1 MRGEENKDAI
11 ALLADVIPA
20 SKHTNSLGNKTNEV
34 LCVILEKKMTAKQKI
49 IIFVG
54 SEKMV
59 HTPNGK
65 NSPRSFLRKKGKER
79 QKDQSSSIRTAIVH
93 AREG

>member
-1 MRGEENKDAI
+1 MRGE
-11 ALLADVIPA
+11 
-20 SKHTNSLGNKTNEV
+20 HTNSLGNKTNEV